1 MFPGDLLPHTYPD
14 PASINVVKGR
24 TELER
29 RQQYIS
35 TLEGKLGRENGLV
48 ILIKE
53 CLVND
58 PGRRPTASGSLDR
71 MREMVTAQRPPFLH
85 LNRYLYRVCLCYYD
99 SILFI
104 YCANIFQDT
113 DE

>member
-1 MFPGDLLPHTYPD
+1 MFPGDLLPSTYTD
-14 PASINVVKGR
+14 PRKNKVKAR

-58 PGRRPTASGSLDR
+58 PGRRPTASGSLDG

-85 LNRYLYRVCLCYYD
+85 LNRYLHRVCLIHLLCHY
-99 SILFI
+99 L
-104 YCANIFQDT
+104 
-113 DE
+113 

>member
-14 PASINVVKGR
+14 PTSINVVKGR

-35 TLEGKLGRENGLV
+35 TLEGKLGKENGLV

-85 LNRYLYRVCLCYYD
+85 LNRYLYRVCLCYHG

-104 YCANIFQDT
+104 YCATNFDT

>member
-1 MFPGDLLPHTYPD
+1 MFISIMKVFPKDLLPSTYPD

-29 RQQYIS
+29 REQYIS

-48 ILIKE
+48 TLIKE

-58 PGRRPTASGSLDR
+58 PGRRPTASQLLDR
-71 MREMVTAQRPPFLH
+71 MRDMVTAQRPPFLH
-85 LNRYLYRVCLCYYD
+85 LNR
-99 SILFI
+99 
-104 YCANIFQDT
+104 
-113 DE
+113 